1 MKKFTLAF
9 VAIVFFLAFAGVTAV
24 FAGGQKES
32 AAKKSSQS
40 SSQQMT
46 ASKPTLKVGMVADV
60 GGLNDHSFNQLTY
73 QGLLT
78 AEKKLGVKGTAV
90 VAKSQSD
97 YVPDMTRFA
106 QGGYDLVIGVGF
118 LMQDAI
124 VKVSKEYPNVKFLL
138 IDQPV
143 KGRPN
148 VTSAVFASQQIG
160 FLAGALVAYI
170 EKDKSVNLP
179 GLRHNNIV
187 GVVGGM
193 QIPPVDV
200 YMAGYFEGVHYVDP
214 SVKVLYGYTG
224 NFNDPASGKSLA
236 LAQHSKGADIV
247 YQLAGGTG
255 LGVIQAAK
263 DEGFYAIGADSN
275 QAYLAPKHV
284 LTSTSKLVNVA
295 VFDTVKALQEGNFK
309 PGAVTY
315 DLQNHG
321 VDISPI
327 LKGVPKNIVDKVEAL
342 KQKIIDGQ
350 ITVSPKIPAWVSKQ

>member
-1 MKKFTLAF
+1 MKRFTVVFLSVVF
-9 VAIVFFLAFAGVTAV
+9 SLMVVSVASV
-24 FAGGQKES
+24 FAHGQKES
-32 AAKKSSQS
+32 S
-40 SSQQMT
+40 SSASSAAQTSMKAT
-46 ASKPTLKVGMVADV
+46 APPALKVGMVADV

-73 QGLLT
+73 EGLVQ
-78 AEKKLGVKGTAV
+78 AEKKLGIKGTAV
-90 VAKSQSD
+90 VATSQSS
-97 YVPDMTRFA
+97 YLPDMTRFA
-106 QGGYDLVIGVGF
+106 RGGYDLVIGVGF

-138 IDQPV
+138 IDQAV

-170 EKDKSVNLP
+170 EKDKSVQLP
-179 GLRHNNIV
+179 GLRHNDVV

-193 QIPPVDV
+193 KIPPVDI
-200 YMAGYFEGVHYVDP
+200 YMSGYFRGVHYVDP
-214 SVKVLYGYTG
+214 QIKVLYGYTG

-263 DEGFYAIGADSN
+263 DAGFYAIGADSN

-295 VFDTVKALQEGNFK
+295 VFDTVKALQQGQFT
-309 PGAVTY
+309 PGVVTY

-321 VDISPI
+321 VDISPV
-327 LKGVPKNIVDKVEAL
+327 LKGVPESIVQKVEAL
-342 KQKIIDGQ
+342 KQKIISGEL
-350 ITVSPKIPAWVSKQ
+350 TVEPTIPAWVKNQ

>member
-1 MKKFTLAF
+1 MTKKITVAF
-9 VAIVFFLAFAGVTAV
+9 LSVLFVTAFLGAASV

-32 AAKKSSQS
+32 KAAAKPAA
-40 SSQQMT
+40 T
-46 ASKPTLKVGMVADV
+46 KPALKVGMVADV

-73 QGLLT
+73 RGLLD
-78 AEKKLGVKGTAV
+78 AEKQLGVKGTAV
-90 VAKSQSD
+90 VARGQSD

-124 VKVSKEYPNVKFLL
+124 VKVSKEYPQVKFLL

-143 KGRPN
+143 GGRPN

-160 FLAGALVAYI
+160 FLAGALAALI
-170 EKDKSVNLP
+170 EQDKSLDLP
-179 GLRHNNIV
+179 GLRHNNTV

-200 YMAGYFEGVHYVDP
+200 YMAGYFQGVHYIDP
-214 SVKVLYGYTG
+214 TITVLHGYTG

-263 DEGFYAIGADSN
+263 DGGFYAIGADSN

-295 VFDTVKALQEGNFK
+295 VFDTIKKLQSGQFE
-309 PGAVTY
+309 PGVVTY
-315 DLQNHG
+315 NLQNRG

-327 LKGVPKNIVDKVEAL
+327 LKSVPESIVAKVEAL
-342 KQKIIDGQ
+342 KQKIIDGG
-350 ITVSPKIPAWVSKQ
+350 ITVSPKIPAWVNSRK